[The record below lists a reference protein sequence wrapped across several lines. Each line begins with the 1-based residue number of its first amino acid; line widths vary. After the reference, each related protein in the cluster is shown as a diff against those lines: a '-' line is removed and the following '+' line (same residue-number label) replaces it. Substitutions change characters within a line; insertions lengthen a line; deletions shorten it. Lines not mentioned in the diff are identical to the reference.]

1 MLGIEP
7 DGPHR
12 IQSFVM
18 VHFAANLRDLVG
30 DHPGVLFWI
39 CDPTAGGTFVA
50 HDIDRE
56 WVYMHA
62 YDPDV
67 EDAASYTPR
76 RCEQLVRRALAK
88 PDVDIDIVTIAT
100 WTMTAQVART
110 LS

>member
-7 DGPHR
+7 EGPHR

-62 YDPDV
+62 YDPDA
-67 EDAASYTPR
+67 EDAASYTLE
-76 RCEQLVRRALAK
+76 RCEQLVRRR
-88 PDVDIDIVTIAT
+88 
-100 WTMTAQVART
+100 ARGRRT
-110 LS
+110 CRSTSSRSRRGR